1 MTARQYHL
9 SFLILNPPRRRQ
21 ERSALPRSVQE
32 WDRAWIRRWEM
43 SRTPSQANSGYPIGD
58 LWRTPQSIVCLA
70 GETMG
75 RGEVMGDIAGLI
87 CIYLL
92 IPAA

>member
-21 ERSALPRSVQE
+21 ERSALARSVQE

-58 LWRTPQSIVCLA
+58 LWRTPQSFVFWPA
-70 GETMG
+70 EPE
-75 RGEVMGDIAGLI
+75 GEVSPWASILT
-87 CIYLL
+87 
-92 IPAA
+92 